1 MKKIILIVV
10 IALLTGIG
18 GAAAAFLL
26 LGGEEA
32 AEPGEAAT
40 TESAEPAEESR
51 DPIYW
56 SLDPKFTITYNV
68 DGLRYLQVSMQV
80 MSFEQGAIDS
90 LKANMPAVRNSV
102 IMLLSA
108 QEFESLVDAEG
119 KETLRGDVLETVQA
133 AIRSDEE
140 LEDVFFTTFIM
151 Q

>member
-10 IALLTGIG
+10 IALVTGIG

-26 LGGEEA
+26 LGGEET
-32 AEPGEAAT
+32 AEPGESVAA
-40 TESAEPAEESR
+40 EPAAPAEESR

-68 DGLRYLQVSMQV
+68 DGLRYLQVSMEV
-80 MSFEQGAIDS
+80 MSYEQSAIDS

-108 QEFESLVDAEG
+108 QDFESLVDVEG

-133 AIRSDEE
+133 AIRSDEK